1 MSATWH
7 IIDGEFTH
15 SSLPAMIPRLVQPYP
30 AGVWWIENNTFKHIL
45 LPSMIGSDNKGAFCG
60 VNTLISVKIPKTVQR
75 IGDYSFSGT
84 GLTSVKISQYCDY
97 ADTSFPEDC
106 EIEYYEGGS

>member
-30 AGVWWIENNTFKHIL
+30 PGIWYIEDNTFKHTL
-45 LPSMIGSDNKGAFCG
+45 LPSMVGSNNIGAFCG
-60 VNTLISVKIPKTVQR
+60 VNTLVSVKIPRTVQQ
-75 IGDYSFSGT
+75 IGTYSFDGT
-84 GLTSVKISQYCDY
+84 SLTSVKISQYCTY
-97 ADTSFPEDC
+97 ESTSFPEDC
-106 EIEYYEGGS
+106 EITYYE